1 LKSTTDLL
9 RAVLLF
15 EYEHSLVFNHKNE
28 VKTIYTV
35 FVLIACTTLWAQE
48 KDSTKVSILDEVVV
62 SANRWEQKLGEISNR
77 VTVVTP
83 QLIQLQNP
91 QTSADLL
98 GLTNQVFIQ
107 KSQLGGGSPM
117 IRGFATNRI
126 LLVVD
131 GVRMNNAIFRSG
143 NLQNVIA
150 FDANAVEET
159 EVIFGPGSVM
169 YGSDAIG
176 GVMDFHT
183 LRPVFSS
190 SGKITFSGNAF
201 GRYSSANSEK
211 TGHADFNIGLNKW
224 AFTTSITYAD
234 YDNLKMGSHGPEEYT
249 RPDYQVRDENGNDN
263 AVTNPDPNVQIPTGF
278 DQLNLMQK
286 IRFKPNDNWNFA
298 YGFHFSQTSNV
309 PRYDRLILKNSA
321 NVFTSAEWYYGP
333 QEWMMHALTMKYLK
347 NTKLFDQLKVTAGYQ
362 DYSESRHNRNFTGSN
377 RNRMNERF
385 ENVKALSINVDLDKQ
400 VGSKS
405 TLFYGAEYVNNQVGS
420 TAQRRDIVTGVTSPL
435 STRYP
440 DGSEWQSLGVY
451 ASVRHKFN
459 DQWLVNASAR
469 YNYVYTYAHFDTTFF
484 DFPFT
489 EATLKNSAIN
499 WSLGVVYNPTAVWKV
514 YSNLSTGFRA
524 PNVDDIGKV
533 FDSQPGF
540 VVVPNPELESEYAYN
555 AEVGLTGKLNNKIT
569 LDAAGYYTK
578 LTNAIVRGPYTFNGQ
593 DSIDF
598 DGTESQVLALQNIS
612 AVTVWG
618 IQASLTIDIMPT
630 LQLLTV
636 INYQK
641 GKERSVADGNYY
653 SPTHVAP
660 LFGSTQLTFKKPKY
674 QLVLYSNYTGAID
687 YENLAL
693 TERADSH
700 LYARD
705 ENGNP
710 YAPSWTT
717 VNLKGS
723 YRLTD
728 FLTLDAGLENIFDK
742 RYRPYSSGLSAPG
755 RNFIGTLRFK
765 F

>member
-1 LKSTTDLL
+1 MKSLYPIFL
-9 RAVLLF
+9 SYLF
-15 EYEHSLVFNHKNE
+15 CFPLVAQE
-28 VKTIYTV
+28 VKD
-35 FVLIACTTLWAQE
+35 TT
-48 KDSTKVSILDEVVV
+48 KTSILDEVVV
-62 SANRWEQKLGEISNR
+62 SANRWEQNMREISSR
-77 VTVVTP
+77 VTKISP
-83 QLIQLQNP
+83 ELIQLQNP

-98 GLTNQVFIQ
+98 ALSGQVYIQ

-143 NLQNVIA
+143 NLQNVIS

-183 LRPVFSS
+183 LRPGFSS
-190 SGKITFSGNAF
+190 SSKTSFSGNAF

-234 YDNLKMGSHGPEEYT
+234 YDDLKMGSNGPEEYT
-249 RPDYQVRDENGNDN
+249 RPDYQVRDENGNDI
-263 AVTNPDPNVQIPTGF
+263 AVTNPDRNVQVATGF

-286 IRFKPNDNWNFA
+286 IRFKPNADLDFT
-298 YGFHFSQTSNV
+298 YGFHFSETSDV
-309 PRYDRLILKNSA
+309 PRYDRLILKNSS

-333 QEWMMHALTMKYLK
+333 QTWMMHALTTTYIKS
-347 NTKLFDQLKVTAGYQ
+347 TKLFDQVKVTAGYQ

-377 RNRMNERF
+377 RNRMTERF
-385 ENVKALSINVDLDKQ
+385 ENVKALSLNVDLDKQ
-400 VGSKS
+400 LSAKS

-420 TAQRRDIVTGVTSPL
+420 TAQHRDIVTGTLSPV

-440 DGSEWQSLGVY
+440 DGSEWQSMAVY
-451 ASVRHKFN
+451 ASLRHKFN
-459 DQWLVNASAR
+459 DQWLINASAR
-469 YNYVYTYAHFDTTFF
+469 YNYVYTYALYDTAFF

-489 EATLKNSAIN
+489 EATLKNEALN
-499 WSLGVVYNPTAVWKV
+499 WSLGAVYSPTASWKL

-540 VVVPNPELESEYAYN
+540 VVVPNPDLEPEYAYN
-555 AEVGLTGKLNNKIT
+555 TEIGFAGKLSDKIT
-569 LDAAGYYTK
+569 LDVSGFYTK

-593 DSIDF
+593 DSIDY
-598 DGTESQVLALQNIS
+598 DGTLSQVLALQNIS
-612 AVTVWG
+612 EVTVGG
-618 IQASLTIDIMPT
+618 IQASLVIDLT
-630 LQLLTV
+630 TALQFFTV

-641 GKERSVADGNYY
+641 GKEKSPEDGNYY

-660 LFGSTQLTFKKPKY
+660 LFGSTQLTFKKPNY
-674 QLVLYSNYTGAID
+674 QIILYTNYNGAID
-687 YENLAL
+687 YDDLAL
-693 TERADSH
+693 SERADFH
-700 LYARD
+700 LYAKD

-710 YAPSWTT
+710 YAPSWATF
-717 VNLKGS
+717 NFKGS
-723 YRLTD
+723 YKFTD
-728 FLTLDAGLENIFDK
+728 FLSLDAGIENIFDK
-742 RYRPYSSGLSAPG
+742 RYRAYSSGISAPG
-755 RNFIGTLRFK
+755 RNFIGTVRIK

>member
-1 LKSTTDLL
+1 MKSFYTIILL
-9 RAVLLF
+9 YLCSF
-15 EYEHSLVFNHKNE
+15 PSL
-28 VKTIYTV
+28 
-35 FVLIACTTLWAQE
+35 AQE
-48 KDSTKVSILDEVVV
+48 EKETIQSSYLDEVII
-62 SANRWEQKLGEISNR
+62 SANRWEQNLREISNR
-77 VTVVTP
+77 VTKVNA

-98 GLTNQVFIQ
+98 GLSNQVFIQ

-131 GVRMNNAIFRSG
+131 GVRINNAIFRSG
-143 NLQNVIA
+143 NLQNVIS

-183 LRPVFSS
+183 LRPGFSS
-190 SGKITFSGNAF
+190 SDKTTFSGNAF

-211 TGHADFNIGLNKW
+211 TGHVDFNIGLNKW

-234 YDNLKMGSHGPEEYT
+234 YDDLKMGSKGPVEYT
-249 RPDYQVRDENGNDN
+249 RPDYQVRDENGNDI
-263 AVTNPDPNVQIPTGF
+263 AVTNPDPNVQVPTGYN
-278 DQLNLMQK
+278 QLNLMQK
-286 IRFKPNDNWNFA
+286 IRFKPNDNLDFT
-298 YGFHFSQTSNV
+298 YGFHFSETSDV
-309 PRYDRLILKNSA
+309 PRYDRLILKNSSD
-321 NVFTSAEWYYGP
+321 VFTSAEWYYGP
-333 QEWMMHALTMKYLK
+333 QTWMMHAFTMSVT
-347 NTKLFDQLKVTAGYQ
+347 NSTKLFDQLKVTAGYQ

-385 ENVKALSINVDLDKQ
+385 ENVKAFSLNIDLDKQ
-400 VGSKS
+400 LNAKS

-420 TAQRRDIVTGVTSPL
+420 TAQRRDIVTGAISPL

-440 DGSEWQSLGVY
+440 DGSEWQSMAVY
-451 ASVRHKFN
+451 ASLRHKLN
-459 DQWLVNASAR
+459 DQWLINASTR
-469 YNYVYTYAHFDTTFF
+469 YNYVYTYAPYDLTFF

-489 EATLKNSAIN
+489 EAILKNDALN
-499 WSLGVVYNPTAVWKV
+499 WSLGAVYSPTSSWKL

-540 VVVPNPELESEYAYN
+540 VVVPNPELEPEYAYN
-555 AEVGLTGKLNNKIT
+555 AEVGFAGKLSDKIT
-569 LDAAGYYTK
+569 LDASGFYTK

-593 DSIDF
+593 DSIDY
-598 DGTESQVLALQNIS
+598 DGTLSQVLALQNIS
-612 AVTVWG
+612 EVTVAG
-618 IQASLTIDIMPT
+618 IQASLTIDIT
-630 LQLLTV
+630 SAVQFFTV

-641 GKERSVADGNYY
+641 GKEKSPEDGNYY

-660 LFGSTQLTFKKPKY
+660 LFGSTQLMFKKPKY
-674 QLVLYSNYTGAID
+674 QIVVYTNYNGTIGYD
-687 YENLAL
+687 DLAL
-693 TERADSH
+693 SERADSH
-700 LYARD
+700 LYAKD

-717 VNLKGS
+717 LNLKGS
-723 YRLTD
+723 YKFSD
-728 FLTLDAGLENIFDK
+728 FISVDAGLENIFDK
-742 RYRPYSSGLSAPG
+742 RYRSYSSGISAPG
-755 RNFIGTLRFK
+755 RNFIGTVRIK